1 MADLEKSVAIIFEGV
16 DAMGA
21 GVTSVTRQLDNV
33 AGSVQGAAQPLADFT
48 YGVLKAQTALLATG
62 AAVTGLAVK
71 VSGDFDASFR
81 EITTLLD
88 ESGDSLDGLRS
99 GILDYATD
107 STQSIDTITGA
118 YYNLISAGNDTTEA
132 MTLLGAAEQLAV
144 GGKTDL
150 DTAAKSLAGT
160 LSAYGAEASEAS
172 DYTDTLFV
180 AMANGMTTIGELA
193 SGLPNITGLA
203 SQLGVDF
210 DTLSS
215 AVSALTTTG
224 LSTSQAV
231 TQVGAAL
238 NSIMGP
244 SQQART
250 LAEELGIEFSA
261 TALRSMGLA
270 DFMDMLAEATG
281 GSEEQMRTLFG
292 SSEATKGMLSLMGP
306 VAEAFADGL
315 EDMENKA
322 GATATAFEKM
332 AGTVEQG
339 SQKIKNAM
347 TVALIN
353 LGDPLLDSF
362 GGIQEAIAAIFN
374 AIGISLNDGQLNQF
388 VEQLESVF
396 QAMEA
401 KLQAV
406 AANLPEALESAD
418 WSGFLNGIEAIREA
432 IGGIFNNADITSAEG
447 LASVIETLGT
457 GFEMLSQYTAGT
469 ITALVPFIEQ
479 LADLAS
485 WIMKID
491 PEWVALMGKI
501 GGGAVVLT
509 TVLSV
514 FSSLLGIINGLA
526 GAKGAIPAMTAA
538 TGKLAAVMG
547 ATGAAGLVGAAGLA
561 AGALVY
567 LTGKATDY
575 LLGIG
580 DIEEAQGK
588 LLDAVDESA
597 KGMVENYDDLF
608 DAIEDGTVTWDH
620 ATGQWIKSTGEVN
633 TALGAMVR
641 ETDEA
646 ANSTRTI
653 SEAAVQAA
661 QSVAGTGTSI
671 MEGVNAWNEW
681 RAALA
686 AANQQAEQTE
696 QAHSTNADTLWSYIN
711 GIEESAEAWEKL
723 NDNTYQA
730 VDNSRQIEEALGKVR
745 SQFEA
750 GMIDEDAY
758 DAMVA
763 TLGDMKTG
771 SIEAGEGISIMGK
784 DMEDAGKQLDKTT
797 GQALDLEMQ
806 LNELASNQRIKA
818 MEFTADLQIAQ
829 VEAETKRLEV
839 MFDSLDNTITSTGE
853 TLESLTGNLA
863 GFSSRHSSGYREM
876 LEIIKNEEKRRDK
889 AIDAQVEHVKASTE
903 NMQARTKALQD
914 GDGLIKIES
923 DGLEP
928 ALEMIMWN
936 IIERVQLRAN
946 AEGAEFLLGLNGP
959 GGGV

>member
-48 YGVLKAQTALLATG
+48 FGVLKAQTALLATG

-118 YYNLISAGNDTTEA
+118 YYNLISAGNDTAES

-144 GGKTDL
+144 GGKTNL
-150 DTAAKSLAGT
+150 DTAARSLAGT

-193 SGLPNITGLA
+193 SSLPNITGLA

-210 DTLSS
+210 ETLSS

-250 LAEELGIEFSA
+250 LAEELGIEFNA

-281 GSEEQMRTLFG
+281 GSEEQMRILFG

-447 LASVIETLGT
+447 LASVIQTLGT

-491 PEWVALMGKI
+491 PEWVALLGKI

-526 GAKGAIPAMTAA
+526 GAKGAIPVMTAA
-538 TGKLAAVMG
+538 TGKLVAVMG

-567 LTGKATDY
+567 LTGKAVDY
-575 LLGIG
+575 VVGIG

-608 DAIEDGTVTWDH
+608 DAIEDGTVVWDH
-620 ATGQWIKSTGEVN
+620 ATAQWIRSTGEVN
-633 TALGAMVR
+633 TALGAMAR
-641 ETDEA
+641 GTDEA
-646 ANSTRTI
+646 TTSTRTI
-653 SEAAVQAA
+653 SDAAVKAA

-681 RAALA
+681 RAALE
-686 AANQQAEQTE
+686 AANRQADQTA
-696 QAHSTNADTLWSYIN
+696 QAHSTNADTLWNYIH
-711 GIEESAEAWEKL
+711 GIEESAGAWERL
-723 NDNTYQA
+723 NDNSYQA
-730 VDNSRQIEEALGKVR
+730 VDNSRQVEEALGKVR

-750 GMIDEDAY
+750 GMIDEDVY

-763 TLGDMKTG
+763 TLNDMKDG
-771 SIEAGEGISIMGK
+771 SVEAASGISILGR
-784 DMEDAGKQLDKTT
+784 DMEEAGKKVDLTT
-797 GQALDLEMQ
+797 DQFFELEKQM
-806 LNELASNQRIKA
+806 NELASNERIKA
-818 MEFTADLQIAQ
+818 MEFTASISVAEIEADARK
-829 VEAETKRLEV
+829 VEAIL
-839 MFDSLDNTITSTGE
+839 SATSDVVTG
-853 TLESLTGNLA
+853 LAESSASMWDTLA
-863 GFSSRHSSGYREM
+863 GGDLSMSQRWDLEGAIQQQLDIQREAADQQ
-876 LEIIKNEEKRRDK
+876 KRV
-889 AIDAQVEHVKASTE
+889 IDAQISNLE
-903 NMQARTKALQD
+903 ARTQALRD
-914 GDGLIKIES
+914 GEGLIKIES

-946 AEGAEFLLGLNGP
+946 AEGAEFLLGING
-959 GGGV
+959 GAA